1 MDKLHNAGMKVPQIE
16 DSAKITPKTFVDYVA
31 FVSAM
36 RTMQREYFRSRN
48 ADALEQSK
56 RMERALDELNDRLL
70 NGPKLF

>member
-1 MDKLHNAGMKVPQIE
+1 MKAPQIE
-16 DSAKITPKTFVDYVA
+16 DSAKITPKIFVEYVA
-31 FVSAM
+31 FVSEM
-36 RTMQREYFRSRN
+36 RAKQREYFRTRN

>member
-16 DSAKITPKTFVDYVA
+16 DTAKITVQSFIDYVA
-31 FVSAM
+31 FVMTM
-36 RTMQREYFRSRN
+36 RAKQREYFRTRN

-56 RMERALDELNDRLL
+56 RMERALDELNDHLL